1 MSRTEAMRA
10 REAKAKEFV
19 IVEDAEDVLLL
30 DCCPEDAL
38 LAEGTGAELAEEER
52 AEPEDA
58 GFEATAEEEE
68 DDAAD
73 EDEDEATEDEDD
85 ESAKETA
92 DVLVM
97 PIDPNTSEVS
107 VWAFLYQGRFHRSG
121 MDLRVQPWL
130 SIFG

>member
-1 MSRTEAMRA
+1 M
-10 REAKAKEFV
+10 
-19 IVEDAEDVLLL
+19 VEDAEDVLLL

-38 LAEGTGAELAEEER
+38 LAEGTGAELAE
-52 AEPEDA
+52 AEDA
-58 GFEATAEEEE
+58 DFEAAAEEEE

-121 MDLRVQPWL
+121 IDLSVQPWL